1 MEEVCILNVSLK
13 YFYSA
18 ISGLELLAKRIL
30 VSGALHATIFEFA
43 INNHT
48 TIPCYFDRKNAPL
61 FQ

>member
-1 MEEVCILNVSLK
+1 MEEVCIFNVSLK

-18 ISGLELLAKRIL
+18 ISGLELLAKRIFL

-48 TIPCYFDRKNAPL
+48 VL
-61 FQ
+61 F